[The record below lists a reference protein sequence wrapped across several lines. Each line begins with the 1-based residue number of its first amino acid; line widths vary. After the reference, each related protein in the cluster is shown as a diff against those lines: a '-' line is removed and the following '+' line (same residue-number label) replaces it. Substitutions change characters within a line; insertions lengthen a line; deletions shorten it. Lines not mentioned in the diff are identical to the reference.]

1 MLTRIFVKSPE
12 FVMSAHQAFEVSLPL
27 LAETTFHGNG
37 TTYSALIGLGAAACL
52 GAAIVGGWPG
62 AGLRQNTPNRPEH
75 PQPRGVAGDTRCRP
89 PLAQMQEEL

>member
-1 MLTRIFVKSPE
+1 
-12 FVMSAHQAFEVSLPL
+12 MSAHQAFEVSLPL

-37 TTYSALIGLGAAACL
+37 TTYSALIGLSPRYALGLGAAACL